1 MPIIQVHLLEGRSK
15 NVKRQLIRDLT
26 DTTCRTLGVTPESV
40 RVILQ
45 EMAPDHF
52 GIAGE
57 PFPQGGNPGPSQD

>member
-1 MPIIQVHLLEGRSK
+1 MPIIQVHLLEGRSTA
-15 NVKRQLIRDLT
+15 VKRELIRNLT
-26 DTTCRTLGVTPESV
+26 DTTCTTLGVAPESV

-57 PFPQGGNPGPSQD
+57 PFHPRGNPGPPRD